1 MEVDIE
7 RGTHR
12 QENPPWDDRDLG
24 TDRGWK
30 RGDKRTWSTAA
41 DTGTRSGTPGAR
53 RDLGSMYRVIRERS
67 VEASG
72 GFWQMAGMGVV
83 QVGVRFALGE

>member
-1 MEVDIE
+1 MDVDREI
-7 RGTHR
+7 GTHR
-12 QENPPWDDRDLG
+12 RANPPGDDRDLG
-24 TDRGWK
+24 TGRGWK
-30 RGDKRTWSTAA
+30 RGGKRTWEMTADA
-41 DTGTRSGTPGAR
+41 GTRSGTPGAR